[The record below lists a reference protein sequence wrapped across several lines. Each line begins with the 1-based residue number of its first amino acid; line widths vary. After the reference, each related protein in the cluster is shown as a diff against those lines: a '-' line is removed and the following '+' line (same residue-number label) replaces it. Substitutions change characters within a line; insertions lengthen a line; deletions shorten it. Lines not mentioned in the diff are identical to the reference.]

1 LKPFPFVLVSKSQ
14 ISYSK
19 YPICLKYQIS
29 CSKYGCFPSYFDRET
44 MESGNRKPPPLK
56 KGKPA
61 SGGRRLR
68 ADEVDEAVS
77 RDSHQKML
85 KRLSLKGQCFPYPE
99 QWVVKEPLMKGKHRH
114 ELRYPL
120 MHASAF
126 YEHDHIVN
134 SVFPAIRKVFLE
146 QNFVQHDTYQTLM
159 CVLGL
164 DPHFRVN
171 WVFVGKDR
179 AGQDYGR
186 ADFDHVIG
194 LVRYLLKVAF
204 EDPRTAADNVVS
216 VSFTA
221 EKVDRDFTFIRF
233 VVGEDDFVNV
243 KVEFL
248 AYRDVGVT
256 FFPSAKFWEN
266 RFGGFDAFSARAHA
280 SCEPAHPP
288 PESPPSPWSA
298 RGFSRGTI
306 AARSIYAQAA
316 HNARLRQ
323 QRDRIF
329 ARLAAQRQ
337 RPSPSPSPP
346 PPPAGAISEPEL
358 ALPASAAST

>member
-1 LKPFPFVLVSKSQ
+1 
-14 ISYSK
+14 
-19 YPICLKYQIS
+19 
-29 CSKYGCFPSYFDRET
+29 
-44 MESGNRKPPPLK
+44 MESGRGKPPPQK
-56 KGKPA
+56 KQKPA

-68 ADEVDEAVS
+68 ADEVNEAYEAFLLEN
-77 RDSHQKML
+77 HQKKL
-85 KRLSLKGQCFPYPE
+85 KNLSLKGQGFKYPE
-99 QWVVKEPLMKGKHRH
+99 QWVVKSHPMFKGKHLH
-114 ELRYPL
+114 EFRYGI

-126 YEHDHIVN
+126 YEHDHLVK
-134 SVFPAIRKVFLE
+134 SVLPAIRKVFLE

-164 DPHFRVN
+164 NPHFRVD

-243 KVEFL
+243 KVDFL

-266 RFGGFDAFSARAHA
+266 RFGGFEAFSARALA

-306 AARSIYAQAA
+306 AAKSLYAQAA
-316 HNARLRQ
+316 HNARLRK

-346 PPPAGAISEPEL
+346 PPPAGAISKPEL

>member
-1 LKPFPFVLVSKSQ
+1 
-14 ISYSK
+14 
-19 YPICLKYQIS
+19 
-29 CSKYGCFPSYFDRET
+29 
-44 MESGNRKPPPLK
+44 MESGSGKPPPQK
-56 KGKPA
+56 KQKPA
-61 SGGRRLR
+61 SSGRRLR
-68 ADEVDEAVS
+68 ADEVNEAYEAFLLEN
-77 RDSHQKML
+77 HQKKL
-85 KRLSLKGQCFPYPE
+85 KNLSLKGQGFKYPE
-99 QWVVKEPLMKGKHRH
+99 QWVVKSHPIFKGKHLH
-114 ELRYPL
+114 EFRYGI

-126 YEHDHIVN
+126 YEHDHLVK
-134 SVFPAIRKVFLE
+134 SVLPAIRKVFLE

-164 DPHFRVN
+164 NPHFRVD

-243 KVEFL
+243 KVDFL

-256 FFPSAKFWEN
+256 FFPSAKF
-266 RFGGFDAFSARAHA
+266 GGFEAFSARALA

-306 AARSIYAQAA
+306 AAKSLYAQAA
-316 HNARLRQ
+316 HNARLRK